1 MSAVSAMNH
10 GCMRL
15 MTVFGIMMCPKE
27 RGVTSYAHCTVAGDI
42 RHSCGET
49 TAISDSGMA
58 ARIDHS

>member
-15 MTVFGIMMCPKE
+15 MTVFGIMLRPQEC
-27 RGVTSYAHCTVAGDI
+27 GVASYAHCTVAGDI
-42 RHSCGET
+42 RHSCGEA
-49 TAISDSGMA
+49 TAISDSGMV